1 MNKRE
6 IVAWIAV
13 VVLSVMFA
21 RKDVKIVEI
30 ELPVRTNTKVITN
43 PAPIADSNTKII
55 THFET
60 IKITEPKNDTLVQ
73 AYLAQKDSLSKLN
86 HFIDATR
93 QRDYVELLEDSLQ
106 VITVETRVRGFMQEQ
121 IIKYKTKPQT
131 VKIKVKSGRKGL
143 YAGGFITMPQ
153 QTGLNPSLG
162 GAINV
167 VSPKKVFSL
176 GFDTNKTLTAGL
188 TFKIF

>member
-6 IVAWIAV
+6 LVAWIAV
-13 VVLSVMFA
+13 LVLAVMFA
-21 RKDVKIVEI
+21 RKDVEIVEI
-30 ELPVRTNTKVITN
+30 QLPVRTNTKVITN
-43 PAPIADSNTKII
+43 PAPIADNNTKII

-60 IKITEPKNDTLVQ
+60 LKVINPANDSLIKAHLR
-73 AYLAQKDSLSKLN
+73 LRDSLSRLN
-86 HFIDATR
+86 NFIEVTK

-131 VKIKVKSGRKGL
+131 VKIKVKNGRKGL

-162 GAINV
+162 GAINI
-167 VSPKKVFSL
+167 VSPKKVFTL
-176 GFDTNKTLTAGL
+176 GYDTNKTLSAGV